1 MTFLVNRKCQKIL
14 EPDEVNLAAPRGVG
28 AIVKTSPE
36 AQRTGKGPRMNR
48 HSRSQQPET
57 PEAKQ
62 TTWRYVVLSV
72 SSWHCPQGEFSL
84 VLCRSYCCELRAF
97 SKFSCARPSPKKV
110 HNHHIY
116 LERRWV
122 TRHRGTTWCGIA
134 KGASMNSDA
143 KLAV

>member
-36 AQRTGKGPRMNR
+36 AERKGKGPRMNR

-72 SSWHCPQGEFSL
+72 SSWHCPQEKFRLFFVAPIAASFEHFPSFPALDL
-84 VLCRSYCCELRAF
+84 VQKRC
-97 SKFSCARPSPKKV
+97 
-110 HNHHIY
+110 
-116 LERRWV
+116 
-122 TRHRGTTWCGIA
+122 TTTTYIWN
-134 KGASMNSDA
+134 GAG
-143 KLAV
+143 